1 MSIMQ
6 AAAHIVLSSGIECA
20 NTNAIAKRA
29 GVSIGTLY
37 QYYTDKDE
45 IVADLLTEIVEKR
58 QGRIRSALD
67 MKVLTGSVS
76 DSVSRV
82 VDAILDSEN
91 EQDSHLE
98 VLLLPLVFRLGSEK
112 KVVATTEAMEGFLKP
127 VLKAL
132 MVVSNPK
139 LLKRDLDTVIFVL
152 IHAIRGVFLGLCLPG
167 AKGISKKKLKDELNH
182 LILHYLNYKTG
193 HS

>member
-1 MSIMQ
+1 MQ

-45 IVADLLTEIVEKR
+45 IFADLLTEIVEKR

-152 IHAIRGVFLGLCLPG
+152 IHAIRGVVAAMGV
-167 AKGISKKKLKDELNH
+167 
-182 LILHYLNYKTG
+182 
-193 HS
+193 